1 MTYEIQT
8 WTYCDGWTN
17 NSHENEEPLQFVTL
31 REAKSEVK
39 DMLGYLNIQAD
50 EIKIIKLS
58 KGG

>member
-17 NSHENEEPLQFVTL
+17 NSHENEKPLQFSSYK
-31 REAKSEVK
+31 EAKTEVD
-39 DMLGYLNIQAD
+39 DMVSYLNIQAD
-50 EIKIIKLS
+50 QIKIIKLS